1 MFFNGLVIVMKNQD
15 GELSITL
22 LLDDEGHFRDRDEKE
37 FEKQLNDFLILW
49 SKFLKAQG
57 ENSLVYGKDYFIHK
71 RNVYEIL
78 KRLDKRKA
86 YYYVFHKINKIC
98 EYKEVA
104 ILCYWINTLKPFMVV
119 NEKSKIYSCPNEML
133 SLYII
138 MSTIGR
144 IFKEQYPERTFEK
157 LDAKTIQDY
166 VYNFKY
172 CDLSREATIF
182 FVETLAKSYGV
193 GMEIIN
199 K

>member
-1 MFFNGLVIVMKNQD
+1 MKNPN
-15 GELSITL
+15 GETNIASFF
-22 LLDDEGHFRDRDEKE
+22 DNEGHYREKDEIE
-37 FEKQLNDFLILW
+37 FETQLNDFLNLW
-49 SKFLKAQG
+49 SKFLKAQK
-57 ENSLVYGKDYFIHK
+57 EDSLVYGKDYYVHK
-71 RNVYEIL
+71 RNLYEVL

-86 YYYVFHKINKIC
+86 YYYVFHKIDKIC

-119 NEKSKIYSCPNEML
+119 NENSKIYNCPNEML

-138 MSTIGR
+138 VSTIGR
-144 IFKEQYPERTFEK
+144 IFKEIYPDQPFKK
-157 LDAKTIQDY
+157 LDAKTVQDY

-172 CDLSREATIF
+172 CDLSRESTIF

-193 GMEIIN
+193 GMEVIN